1 MKPIRLA
8 NALPASYVQAR
19 QNEKEGAMALRLV
32 QVGMGRWGENWSTRV
47 IQQSKDVE
55 LAACVDLD
63 AGRLEQAR
71 QLLNLPAERYF
82 LTLESALASVE
93 ADAVLITAS
102 LPAHVP
108 LALES
113 LNAGKHVLV
122 EKPFAPTVAEAQ
134 QVVETAAQRSRVLMI
149 SQNYRFF
156 PAVRAVTALVRE
168 GTLGSIGTVSIDFRR
183 YKNATGPQGKP
194 YYQVWQPL
202 LVDMAIHHFDLMR
215 VVLGQEP
222 SQITC
227 QAWNPPW
234 SKFVGPAAAAA
245 TITFDGGAV
254 VSYRGSWVSPGPKT
268 CWSGEWRVECTGGEI
283 VWTSR
288 DDTASDQVTVRPLG
302 KRTRR
307 VKLPEIWLTDRR
319 GSLQAFV
326 QAVQT
331 GQQPECSGGDNL
343 HSLALMCA
351 AVESA
356 TSRSRISLAGKQP
369 VSN

>member
-1 MKPIRLA
+1 VRYA
-8 NALPASYVQAR
+8 QAKR
-19 QNEKEGAMALRLV
+19 KEKESTMAIRLV
-32 QVGMGRWGENWSTRV
+32 QVGMGSWGENWGTHV
-47 IQQSKDVE
+47 IQQSGDVE
-55 LAACVDLD
+55 LVACVDLD
-63 AGRLEQAR
+63 AGMLEQAR
-71 QLLNLPAERYF
+71 QLLNLPAERCF

-93 ADAVLITAS
+93 ADAVLITAN

-108 LALES
+108 VALES
-113 LNAGKHVLV
+113 LNGGKHVLL

-156 PAVRAVTALVRE
+156 PAVRAVAALVRE

-183 YKNATGPQGKP
+183 YKNTAVPEGQP

-234 SKFVGPAAAAA
+234 SKFVDPAAAAA

-254 VSYRGSWVSPGPKT
+254 VNYLGSWVSPGPKT
-268 CWSGEWRVECTGGEI
+268 CWSGEWHLECTRGEI

-288 DDTASDQVTVRPLG
+288 DDTASDHVIVRPLG
-302 KRTRR
+302 KRARR
-307 VKLPEIWLTDRR
+307 VKLPEISLTDRR

-326 QAVQT
+326 QAVRT
-331 GQQPECSGGDNL
+331 GQEPECSGRDNL

-356 TSRSRISLAGKQP
+356 TSRLCIALTGRKP
-369 VSN
+369 VS

>member
-1 MKPIRLA
+1 
-8 NALPASYVQAR
+8 
-19 QNEKEGAMALRLV
+19 MAIRLV
-32 QVGMGRWGENWSTRV
+32 QVGMGNWGENWGTRV
-47 IQQSKDVE
+47 LQQSGDVE
-55 LAACVDLD
+55 LVACVDLD
-63 AGRLEQAR
+63 AGTLEQAR
-71 QLLNLPAERYF
+71 QLLNLPAERCF

-108 LALES
+108 LALAS
-113 LNAGKHVLV
+113 LNAGKHVLL

-156 PAVRAVTALVRE
+156 PAVRAVTTLVRE

-183 YKNATGPQGKP
+183 YKNAAVPEGQP

-215 VVLGQEP
+215 IVLGQEP

-227 QAWNPPW
+227 QVWNPPW
-234 SKFVGPAAAAA
+234 SKYVDPAAAAA
-245 TITFDGGAV
+245 TITFDSGAV

-268 CWSGEWRVECTGGEI
+268 CWSGEWHIECNGGEG
-283 VWTSR
+283 VWTRR
-288 DDTASDQVTVRPLG
+288 DDTAADHFGIRGLG
-302 KRTRR
+302 ECACQ
-307 VKLPEIWLTDRR
+307 VKLPEIPLTDRS
-319 GSLQAFV
+319 GSLKAFV
-326 QAVQT
+326 QAVRT
-331 GQQPECSGGDNL
+331 GQEPESSGDDNL
-343 HSLALMCA
+343 QTLALMVA

-356 TSRSRISLAGKQP
+356 TCRVP
-369 VSN
+369 VSLDKGHQLLVGKETFDYD

>member
-1 MKPIRLA
+1 
-8 NALPASYVQAR
+8 
-19 QNEKEGAMALRLV
+19 MAIRLV
-32 QVGMGRWGENWSTRV
+32 QAGMGSWGEDWGTHV
-47 IQQSKDVE
+47 IQQDSDVE
-55 LAACVDLD
+55 LVACVDLD
-63 AGRLEQAR
+63 AGRLERAR
-71 QLLNLPAERYF
+71 QLFNLPPERCF

-108 LALES
+108 LALVS
-113 LNAGKHVLV
+113 LNAGKHVLL
-122 EKPFAPTVAEAQ
+122 EKPFAPTLAEAQ
-134 QVVETAAQRSRVLMI
+134 QVVETAAQRGRVLMI

-183 YKNATGPQGKP
+183 YKNTAVRESQP

-234 SKFVGPAAAAA
+234 SKFVDPPAAAA

-268 CWSGEWRVECTGGEI
+268 CWSGEWRVECTRGEI

-288 DDTASDQVTVRPLG
+288 GDTTSDQVTVRPLG
-302 KRTRR
+302 KRAHR
-307 VKLPEIWLTDRR
+307 VKLPEIALTDRR

-326 QAVQT
+326 QAVRT
-331 GQQPECSGGDNL
+331 GQEPESSGRDNL

-356 TSRSRISLAGKQP
+356 TSGACISFAGGSP
-369 VSN
+369 V

>member
-1 MKPIRLA
+1 
-8 NALPASYVQAR
+8 
-19 QNEKEGAMALRLV
+19 MAIRLV
-32 QVGMGRWGENWSTRV
+32 QVGMGNWGENWGTRV
-47 IQQSKDVE
+47 LQQSGDVE
-55 LAACVDLD
+55 LVACVDLD
-63 AGRLEQAR
+63 AGTLEQAR
-71 QLLNLPAERYF
+71 QLLNLPAERCF
-82 LTLESALASVE
+82 LILESALASVE

-108 LALES
+108 LALAS
-113 LNAGKHVLV
+113 LNAGKHVLL
-122 EKPFAPTVAEAQ
+122 EKPFAPTIAEAQ

-156 PAVRAVTALVRE
+156 PAVRAVTTLVRE

-183 YKNATGPQGKP
+183 YKNTAVLESQP

-234 SKFVGPAAAAA
+234 SKFVDPAAAAA

-254 VSYRGSWVSPGPKT
+254 VSYRGSWVSPGPRT
-268 CWSGEWRVECTGGEI
+268 CWSGEWHMECSGGEI

-288 DDTASDQVTVRPLG
+288 DETAADRVTIRPLG
-302 KRTRR
+302 KRARSAT
-307 VKLPEIWLTDRR
+307 LPTLAVADRR
-319 GSLQAFV
+319 GSLEAFV

-331 GQQPECSGGDNL
+331 GQEPESSGRDNL
-343 HSLALMCA
+343 HSLALMYA

-356 TSRSRISLAGKQP
+356 SSHVP
-369 VSN
+369 VSLKVGREGS

>member
-1 MKPIRLA
+1 MAIRL
-8 NALPASYVQAR
+8 
-19 QNEKEGAMALRLV
+19 M
-32 QVGMGRWGENWSTRV
+32 QVGMGGWGENWGTRV
-47 IQQSKDVE
+47 IQQSSDVE
-55 LAACVDLD
+55 LVACVDVD
-63 AGRLEQAR
+63 AGRLERAQ
-71 QLLNLPAERYF
+71 QILNLPAERCF

-108 LALES
+108 LALTS
-113 LNAGKHVLV
+113 LNAGKHVLL

-134 QVVETAAQRSRVLMI
+134 RVVETAAQRSRVLMI

-156 PAVRAVTALVRE
+156 PAVQAVIALVRE
-168 GTLGSIGTVSIDFRR
+168 GTLGSIGTVRIDFRR
-183 YKNATGPQGKP
+183 YKNAAVPESQP
-194 YYQVWQPL
+194 YYRVWQPL

-234 SKFVGPAAAAA
+234 SKFVDPPSAAA

-254 VSYRGSWVSPGPKT
+254 VSYRGSWVSPGPRT
-268 CWSGEWRVECTGGEI
+268 CWSGVWHIECTGGEI

-288 DDTASDQVTVRPLG
+288 DDTATDQVTVRPLG
-302 KRTRR
+302 KRARR
-307 VKLPEIWLTDRR
+307 VKLPEIALTDRR

-331 GQQPECSGGDNL
+331 GQEPECSGRDNL

-356 TSRSRISLAGKQP
+356 TSRLCISFAERNPGASYSG
-369 VSN
+369 VHA